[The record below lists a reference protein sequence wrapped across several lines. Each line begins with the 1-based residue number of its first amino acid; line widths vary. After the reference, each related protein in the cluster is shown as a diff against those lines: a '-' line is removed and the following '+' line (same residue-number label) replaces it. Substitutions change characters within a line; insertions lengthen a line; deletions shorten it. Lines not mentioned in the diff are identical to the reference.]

1 MVRGRELLKSRGWG
15 CGGRTH
21 DGCVLYVYFVIRAKI
36 RSSVCFI
43 KHTNAL
49 FVLVMMFSRK

>member
-1 MVRGRELLKSRGWG
+1 MVREREFLKSRGWG

-36 RSSVCFI
+36 RSSVCFMC
-43 KHTNAL
+43 TNAL
-49 FVLVMMFSRK
+49 FV